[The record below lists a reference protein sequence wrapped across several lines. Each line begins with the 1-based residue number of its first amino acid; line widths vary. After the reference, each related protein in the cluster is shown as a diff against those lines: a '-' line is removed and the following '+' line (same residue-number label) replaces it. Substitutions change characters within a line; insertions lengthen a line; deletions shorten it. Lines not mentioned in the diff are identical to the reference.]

1 MLELVGGGSVY
12 EERGKPNTLAVNMST
27 PGFSSPFG
35 RVGRASSVKLRGKK
49 VLFKGRLEGG
59 MWWYHYRETM
69 EEGGRQGARERS
81 DSHDR
86 QTYD

>member
-1 MLELVGGGSVY
+1 MKK
-12 EERGKPNTLAVNMST
+12 EENLILWPLIGAHPVSPA
-27 PGFSSPFG
+27 PFG
-35 RVGRASSVKLRGKK
+35 KVGRASSVRLRGKK